1 MVEGNITKRHIAE
14 KVSLLVIFIISLLA
28 AWLVITFRSGI
39 RLSAPIEL
47 NQSGLSVS
55 LPSGGGWQCERQ
67 WKYDDTG
74 FTISSAFAVG
84 AGTNQSY
91 TRCRYLLASRQL
103 TPEERFGEVSAG
115 IGREVVKMGRTTT
128 GPFVVDWAKITGDA
142 GFEMMFGVCSLP
154 AGRELEIEV
163 LQTADED
170 GLAESIFERIVKNI
184 RFSDNGL
191 LQAGEDIA
199 REVRGS
205 APDTESQPV
214 SFFILTDARGQ
225 VIGFTMDAI
234 TVQKDKDPAIKAAS
248 YYYIRGGSAPEEEVG
263 IFSGDKTLSKFAW
276 KIESSSRAGSK
287 GIEMTADANTMVVR
301 FAAGRQAGKESKY
314 TLGEA
319 AVPNTI
325 LDLALNKMLDSTRQQ
340 IIIDLIRPDGTIT
353 PMLIEK
359 LEPVK
364 KTAQARQDEQ
374 PANYALRTE
383 ILDGRGHWQ
392 KIYYDGNK
400 QMTRVLLGQGNTYTL
415 GRADANEITKM
426 FPERAD
432 LVRNQRQLLD
442 RDGL

>member
-1 MVEGNITKRHIAE
+1 M
-14 KVSLLVIFIISLLA
+14 
-28 AWLVITFRSGI
+28 
-39 RLSAPIEL
+39 
-47 NQSGLSVS
+47 
-55 LPSGGGWQCERQ
+55 PSGNGWQCEGK
-67 WKYDDTG
+67 WKYDDDG

-91 TRCRYLLASRQL
+91 TRCHYLLASRQL

-115 IGREVVKMGRTTT
+115 IGGEVVEMSQTTT

-170 GLAESIFERIVKNI
+170 GLAKSIFERIVKNI

-191 LQAGEDIA
+191 LQAGEDVA

-205 APDTESQPV
+205 APGMENQPV
-214 SFFILTDARGQ
+214 SFFILTDAHGQ
-225 VIGFTMDAI
+225 AIGFTMDAI

-263 IFSGDKTLSKFAW
+263 IFSGDKTLSRFAW

-301 FAAGRQAGKESKY
+301 FAAGRQAGRKESKY

-325 LDLALNKMLDSTRQQ
+325 LDLALKKMLDSNRQQ
-340 IIIDLIRPDGTIT
+340 IIVDLIRPDGTIT

-359 LEPVK
+359 LEPAK
-364 KTAQARQDEQ
+364 KPAQARQDEQ
-374 PANYALRTE
+374 PASYALRTE
-383 ILDGRGHWQ
+383 MLDGRGHWQ

-400 QMTRVLLGQGNTYTL
+400 QIIRVLLGQGNTYTL
-415 GRADANEITKM
+415 RRADANEITKM

-432 LVRNQRQLLD
+432 LVRNQGQLLD